1 MTNLINYVGTY
12 QYQNKIL
19 TNNLGL
25 KLQIANRS
33 NTTNTKTPLF
43 LLDKTTIKG
52 SYISSLYPSSVVD
65 AYRFDYKGFKYQL
78 TINESEG
85 TAKVHEVIS

>member
-1 MTNLINYVGTY
+1 MTNLINYSGTY

-33 NTTNTKTPLF
+33 NVTSTKIPLF
-43 LLDKTTIKG
+43 LLDKTTVKG
-52 SYISSLYPSSVVD
+52 SYISSLYPLSVAD
-65 AYRFDYKGFKYQL
+65 SYAFDYKGFKYQL

-85 TAKVHEVIS
+85 IAKVHVIIS

>member
-1 MTNLINYVGTY
+1 MTNLIKYSGWY

-19 TNNLGL
+19 TNNHGL

-33 NTTNTKTPLF
+33 NTSKTKTPLF

-52 SYISSLYPSSVVD
+52 SYISSLYPLSVAD
-65 AYRFDYKGFKYQL
+65 AYSFDYKGHKYQL

-85 TAKVHEVIS
+85 TAKVVVLSI

>member
-1 MTNLINYVGTY
+1 MTNLIKYSGTY

-19 TNNLGL
+19 TNNSGL

-43 LLDKTTIKG
+43 LLDKTTAKG
-52 SYISSLYPSSVVD
+52 SYISSLYPLSVTDV
-65 AYRFDYKGFKYQL
+65 YSFDYKGFKYQL
-78 TINESEG
+78 TLNESEG
-85 TAKVHEVIS
+85 TAKVHVIIS

>member
-1 MTNLINYVGTY
+1 MTNLINYSGTY

-19 TNNLGL
+19 TNNSGL

-33 NTTNTKTPLF
+33 NVSSTKAPLF
-43 LLDKTTIKG
+43 LLDKTTAKG
-52 SYISSLYPSSVVD
+52 SYISSLYPLSVMD
-65 AYRFDYKGFKYQL
+65 AYSFDYKGYKYQL

-85 TAKVHEVIS
+85 TAKVHVIIS

>member
-1 MTNLINYVGTY
+1 MTNLINYSGTY

-33 NTTNTKTPLF
+33 NVTSTKTPLF
-43 LLDKTTIKG
+43 LLDKTTVKG
-52 SYISSLYPSSVVD
+52 SYISSLYPLSVADSYV
-65 AYRFDYKGFKYQL
+65 FDYKGFKYQL

-85 TAKVHEVIS
+85 IAKVHVIIS

>member
-1 MTNLINYVGTY
+1 MTNIITYVGTY

-25 KLQIANRS
+25 KLMISNRS
-33 NTTNTKTPLF
+33 NVSTTKTPLF
-43 LLDKTTIKG
+43 LLDKTTTKG
-52 SYISSLYPSSVVD
+52 SYISSLYPLSVAD
-65 AYRFDYKGFKYQL
+65 AYRFDYKGHKYQL

-85 TAKVHEVIS
+85 IAKVHVIIS

>member
-1 MTNLINYVGTY
+1 MTNLINYSGTY

-33 NTTNTKTPLF
+33 NVTSTKTPLF
-43 LLDKTTIKG
+43 LLDKTTVKG
-52 SYISSLYPSSVVD
+52 SYISSLYPLSVAD
-65 AYRFDYKGFKYQL
+65 SYAFDYKGSKYQL

-85 TAKVHEVIS
+85 IAKVHVIIS

>member
-1 MTNLINYVGTY
+1 MTNIITYVGTY

-19 TNNLGL
+19 TNNEGL

-43 LLDKTTIKG
+43 LLDKTTVKG
-52 SYISSLYPSSVVD
+52 CYISSLYPLSVAD
-65 AYRFDYKGFKYQL
+65 AYAFDYKGHKYQL
-78 TINESEG
+78 TLNESEG
-85 TAKVHEVIS
+85 IAKVHVIIS